1 MGELVEILTPFFCFI
16 IKIMNYL
23 KLITAPTV
31 EPVTLNEVKNY
42 LKIDLADTSQD
53 TYLTALIKAVR
64 ESIEVY
70 LKRSLITQ
78 TWLVNFGDYSE
89 KYVLQRPNIISITSL
104 KLTDSENTEHTID
117 SANYFLKND
126 TLFIKDTYDLTLV
139 LRKYLAIEIVYTAG
153 YGATAS
159 NVPEGIKQGILEQI
173 GSIFE
178 CSDNT
183 NIFSTKAKIFLDSYK
198 TFNYLL

>member
-1 MGELVEILTPFFCFI
+1 
-16 IKIMNYL
+16 MNYL
-23 KLITAPTV
+23 KLITPPAL

-78 TWLVNFGDYSE
+78 TWLLNFDYFQYE
-89 KYVLQRPNIISITSL
+89 YILQRPNIISITSL
-104 KLTDSENTEHTID
+104 KLTDSENTEHTIA
-117 SANYFLKND
+117 SSNYFLKND
-126 TLFIKDTYDLTLV
+126 YLFIKDTYNLTLT
-139 LRKYLAIEIVYTAG
+139 LRNYLAVEIVYTAG
-153 YGATAS
+153 YGALAS

-178 CSDNT
+178 CGDNT
-183 NIFSTKAKIFLDSYK
+183 NIFTPKAKIFLDSYK
-198 TFNYLL
+198 AFNYLL

>member
-1 MGELVEILTPFFCFI
+1 
-16 IKIMNYL
+16 MNYL
-23 KLITAPTV
+23 KLITAPTI

-64 ESIEVY
+64 ESIEAC

-78 TWLVNFGDYSE
+78 TWLVNFDYYSE
-89 KYVLQRPNIISITSL
+89 KYVLQRPNIIAIASL

-117 SANYFLKND
+117 SSNYFLKND
-126 TLFIKDTYDLTLV
+126 TLFIKDTYNLTLD
-139 LRKYLAIEIVYTAG
+139 LRNYLAVEIVYTAG

-159 NVPEGIKQGILEQI
+159 NVPEGVKQGILEQI

-183 NIFSTKAKIFLDSYK
+183 NILSPKAKIFLDSYK
-198 TFNYLL
+198 AFNYLL